1 MSYQTYVVCHGEC
14 SQYAWKE
21 HALCCH
27 WVQCGVNVRSGWFLS
42 HRTVPIFRWPAC
54 HLLSEG
60 CWALPGSCLP
70 GLGWSPHVLAATAL
84 HWTPK
89 SCLLHVSGA
98 PFLPSPLLFLLGPE
112 DSCQLLSDTEVCPSN
127 SANWTWLCW
136 VFPSVCFGR
145 ETLKTVNWGNCRAQL
160 IGFPSLRG
168 LYVLLSDVCCLENC
182 CFFYFV
188 WCFPSFCFVE

>member
-1 MSYQTYVVCHGEC
+1 MSPVRLKRTCIVLSLGIV
-14 SQYAWKE
+14 
-21 HALCCH
+21 LCKRQ
-27 WVQCGVNVRSGWFLS
+27 VRLVPVTQNRADFPLTCG
-42 HRTVPIFRWPAC
+42 
-54 HLLSEG
+54 HLLGEG
-60 CWALPGSCLP
+60 CWALAGSCLP
-70 GLGWSPHVLAATAL
+70 GLGWSPL
-84 HWTPK
+84 HWTLE
-89 SCLLHVSGA
+89 SRLLHVSGA
-98 PFLPSPLLFLLGPE
+98 PFLSSPLLFLLGPE

-127 SANWTWLCW
+127 SENWTWLCW

-160 IGFPSLRG
+160 LGFPSLRG